1 MLNKILYNA
10 IRAVRFLKSKTVD
23 FANKSKCEC
32 EENVRFTQTSKVFN
46 LLNDPSKIKIMK
58 KTTVEGELFVFKY
71 GGRIKIGC
79 NSYIGHGSR
88 IWSGEKIVIGDNV
101 LVSHNVNIVDTNAH
115 EINSVERKIGYHN
128 LQRHGHPSDKGSI
141 QTSPIIINDNVWISF
156 NATIL
161 KGVTI
166 GEGAIVGANSV
177 VTKNIPPYTLV
188 AGNPAKSIK
197 IVL

>member
-1 MLNKILYNA
+1 MLNKTLHTT
-10 IRAVRFLKSKTVD
+10 IRAVRFLKSKIID
-23 FANKSKCEC
+23 FANKGKCEC
-32 EENVRFTQTSKVFN
+32 EESVKFTRTSTVFN
-46 LLNDPSKIKIMK
+46 LLNDPSKIKILK
-58 KTTVEGELFVFKY
+58 QTIVEGELFIFKY
-71 GGRIKIGC
+71 GGEIKIGS

-88 IWSGEKIVIGDNV
+88 IWSGEKIVIGNNV

-115 EINSVERKIGYHN
+115 EMNSLERKNGYLN

-141 QTSPIIINDNVWISF
+141 ETSPIIIHDNVWISF

-188 AGNPAKSIK
+188 VGNPAKAIK
-197 IVL
+197 TVL